1 MEIIEIVSRNRFSSY
16 WAFHRFWAILTFA
29 LAVSSVNGGLR
40 SAMVTTSGKLDS
52 DSLLVIRKQN
62 LWGAGER

>member
-1 MEIIEIVSRNRFSSY
+1 MEIIEVVSRNRFSSY

-29 LAVSSVNGGLR
+29 LAASSVNGGLR

-52 DSLLVIRKQN
+52 D
-62 LWGAGER
+62 